1 LLHIQ
6 PPIISN
12 KTIPQHTINQSPPPP
27 PPPGPPPPPPHEAD
41 IAEQLE
47 HSIDRGGIKFDLF
60 TPNEKQWWGL
70 FTSMQHTDRN
80 SYYGTDRNPDAYG
93 HTTDFTYMAGSQYVY
108 NFDWLWFMP
117 SALTTGMEYNYDNLK
132 DEMLGYNREISQKV
146 HIGSLFLQN
155 EWKNRQWSI
164 LLGGRLDKHSLMDH
178 VIFSPR
184 ANLRFNPTD
193 DINLRASYSTGFRAP
208 QTFDEDLHVSVAGGD
223 IIMVERAKDLKE
235 EKSRSISVSADMYRR
250 RGAFQFNY
258 LIEGFYTKL
267 NDVFVLDK
275 IGWNEEYGAEVKER
289 RNGSGARVMGLTLE
303 GKMAYLS
310 SMQLQAGL
318 TWQKSRYD
326 EPEQWS
332 EDETV
337 PPEKK
342 MFRTPNVYGY
352 FTATYSPLKPL
363 NIALSGTYTG
373 SMLVQHLAGV
383 IEQDEAVTTPSF
395 FDMNLK
401 VSYDFNL
408 YKSTLLQFNAGVENI
423 FNAYQSDFDKG
434 KDRDSAYIYGPSMPR
449 SYFAGIKLNF

>member
-1 LLHIQ
+1 
-6 PPIISN
+6 
-12 KTIPQHTINQSPPPP
+12 
-27 PPPGPPPPPPHEAD
+27 
-41 IAEQLE
+41 
-47 HSIDRGGIKFDLF
+47 
-60 TPNEKQWWGL
+60 
-70 FTSMQHTDRN
+70 
-80 SYYGTDRNPDAYG
+80 
-93 HTTDFTYMAGSQYVY
+93 MAGSQYVY
-108 NFDWLWFMP
+108 NFDRLWFMP
-117 SALTTGMEYNYDNLK
+117 SALTTEVEYNYDNLK

-178 VIFSPR
+178 VVFSPR

-223 IIMVERAKDLKE
+223 IIVVERAKDLKE
-235 EKSRSISVSADMYRR
+235 EKSRSISLSADMYRR

-267 NDVFVLDK
+267 NNVFVLDK
-275 IGWNEEYGAEVKER
+275 IGWSEEYGAEVKER
-289 RNGSGARVMGLTLE
+289 RNCSGSRVMGITLE

-310 SMQLQAGL
+310 SIQLQAGL
-318 TWQKSRYD
+318 TWQQNRYD
-326 EPEQWS
+326 ESEQWS

-337 PPEKK
+337 PAEKK

-363 NIALSGTYTG
+363 NIALSGTYAG

-383 IEQDEAVTTPSF
+383 VEQDEAVTTPAF

-401 VSYDFNL
+401 VSYDFSL
-408 YKSTLLQFNAGVENI
+408 YKSTVLQVNAGIENI
-423 FNAYQSDFDKG
+423 FNAYQKDFDQG
-434 KDRDSAYIYGPSMPR
+434 KERDSAYIYGPALPR
-449 SYFAGIKLNF
+449 SYFAGIKLSF